1 MSSISAS
8 GRPRAVAMPIKPSE
22 AGFSMVEMLLVLGT
36 VAILFGAVYAGFDR
50 LNRSYTAENVK
61 AGSQQS
67 VRNAVEMM
75 VQDIRLAGLNPLR
88 TAAAGV
94 QEATATRLRF
104 TADANFDGDVADE
117 FEDIAYELSGT
128 ALRQTNH
135 LGTEVL
141 LEGVAALNF
150 RYFDG
155 GDVQIPFPIDDA
167 AELEAIRSVEITLNL
182 SRPSGRGQ
190 TVAREYTTRVR
201 CRNL

>member
-1 MSSISAS
+1 MTATFTSRRRRAAA
-8 GRPRAVAMPIKPSE
+8 AVASE
-22 AGFSMVEMLLVLGT
+22 AGFSMVELLLVLGT
-36 VAILFGAVYAGFDR
+36 LAILFGAVYAGFDR

-75 VQDIRLAGLNPLR
+75 IQDIRLAGLNPLG

-94 QEATATRLRF
+94 QEASAARLRF
-104 TADANFDGDVADE
+104 TADANFDGDVADD
-117 FEDIAYELSGT
+117 FEEIAYDLNGA

-141 LEGVAALNF
+141 LEDVAALTF
-150 RYFDG
+150 RYFDA
-155 GDVQIPFPIDDA
+155 GDVLIPFPIDDA
-167 AELEAIRSVEITLNL
+167 AELAAIRSVEITLNL
-182 SRPSGRGQ
+182 NRPSGRGQ

>member
-1 MSSISAS
+1 MSSLPAS
-8 GRPRAVAMPIKPSE
+8 VRPRALAACGKPAE
-22 AGFSMVEMLLVLGT
+22 AGFSMVEMLLVLAT

-50 LNRSYTAENVK
+50 LSRSYTAENVK

-88 TAAAGV
+88 TAAAGIL
-94 QEATATRLRF
+94 EATGTRLHF

-117 FEDIAYELSGT
+117 FEEITYELNGS

-141 LEGVAALNF
+141 LEDVAALSF

-155 GDVQIPFPIDDA
+155 GDVQIPFPIDDT
-167 AELEAIRSVEITLNL
+167 AELAAIRSVEISLNL
-182 SRPSGRGQ
+182 IRPSGRGQ

>member
-1 MSSISAS
+1 
-8 GRPRAVAMPIKPSE
+8 
-22 AGFSMVEMLLVLGT
+22 MVEMLLVLGT

-117 FEDIAYELSGT
+117 FEEITYELSGT